1 MLRQNVSWTS
11 ASLPRGGG
19 KRRRNYVTKRCEV
32 LTDLHIDTDSEQVE
46 LAFQLT
52 IRRDMITSPW
62 IDVKPQSEHNTR
74 SPNTRFG
81 NSPDMVGTLHRQFTE
96 LLITATACKRTKNGG
111 KRNHAQKTDQ
121 NPALEGDS
129 ESGKQHVGAIIFR
142 NPELFHSHKWA
153 GGAWSKKKHK
163 RELGRR
169 SLKNYNKQKSCH
181 KSKNLFLQRK
191 RKSKSSKWHFFPP
204 HAETHE
210 HNTIT

>member
-46 LAFQLT
+46 LAFELT
-52 IRRDMITSPW
+52 IGRDMIKNPR

-74 SPNTRFG
+74 SPNIRSG

-96 LLITATACKRTKNGG
+96 LLITATACKLTKKGG

-142 NPELFHSHKWA
+142 NPQLFHP
-153 GGAWSKKKHK
+153 HK
-163 RELGRR
+163 RQAHDPT
-169 SLKNYNKQKSCH
+169 KKQKRA
-181 KSKNLFLQRK
+181 RK
-191 RKSKSSKWHFFPP
+191 
-204 HAETHE
+204 
-210 HNTIT
+210 TIT

>member
-1 MLRQNVSWTS
+1 M
-11 ASLPRGGG
+11 
-19 KRRRNYVTKRCEV
+19 
-32 LTDLHIDTDSEQVE
+32 
-46 LAFQLT
+46 
-52 IRRDMITSPW
+52 
-62 IDVKPQSEHNTR
+62 
-74 SPNTRFG
+74 RFG

-142 NPELFHSHKWA
+142 NPELFHPHKWQA
-153 GGAWSKKKHK
+153 HDPTKKHK

-169 SLKNYNKQKSCH
+169 SLKNYNKQTSCH
-181 KSKNLFLQRK
+181 KSKNLFCREKENQNHRNGIYC
-191 RKSKSSKWHFFPP
+191 PP